1 MPAAEAT
8 APTPASAS
16 TPPPSSSSSSPFTAA
31 DDRVPALTP
40 QRAGLLL
47 VVAIAVAAFNLRPAV
62 AALGPMLDQVRST
75 LGMSAAVAGILTA
88 LPSLCFALFGLLAP
102 TAARRIGPAATVCAG
117 MGAIALGLAA
127 RAIAPDSA
135 LFLLLSA
142 LALGG
147 IAVSNVLMPVLVKR
161 YFPDRVG
168 PVTGLYSMSLA
179 LGTSAAAAVAVPLTN
194 ALGGSWRVGLGIW
207 SLTAAVALVI
217 WLAQLAVT
225 RRADARAGSAA
236 ASGAASGAAPG
247 AAPAAAAAPVG
258 LRITRSRTA
267 WALAAFFGLQAT
279 AAYATLGWLPQI
291 FQDAGLSNSESGLL
305 LAVSM
310 VVSAPLSFVI
320 PAYAARR
327 PDQGVIVVALSLA
340 GLAAYAGLAF
350 APAAAPWAWALLAG
364 LANCAFPLTLTMIG
378 LRSRT
383 GEGVTRLSSFTQ
395 GVGYLI
401 SVPGP
406 ILIGVLYQR
415 EHGWYGPLAFLAVL
429 MTVQAFVGR
438 RAARPRQIEDELGAP
453 AARGH

>member
-1 MPAAEAT
+1 MPAAETT

-16 TPPPSSSSSSPFTAA
+16 TPSTADLLPPT
-31 DDRVPALTP
+31 REQVLTRR
-40 QRAGLLL
+40 RARWLLA
-47 VVAIAVAAFNLRPAV
+47 VAIAVAAFNLRPAV
-62 AALGPMLDQVRST
+62 AALGPMLDQVRGT
-75 LGMSAAVAGILTA
+75 LGMSAVVAGILTA

-102 TAARRIGPAATVCAG
+102 TLARRIGPAATVCAG
-117 MGAIALGLAA
+117 MGAVTLGLAA
-127 RAIAPDSA
+127 RSIAPNSA

-168 PVTGLYSMSLA
+168 PITGLYSMSLA

-194 ALGGSWRVGLGIW
+194 ALGGSWRVGLGVW
-207 SLTAAVALVI
+207 SLTAAVALVV
-217 WLAQLAVT
+217 WLAQLALT
-225 RRADARAGSAA
+225 RRDRAV
-236 ASGAASGAAPG
+236 AAPTL
-247 AAPAAAAAPVG
+247 AAPAFAAPTFAAAAPAR
-258 LRITRSRTA
+258 LQITRSRTA
-267 WALAAFFGLQAT
+267 WALAVFFGLQAT

-291 FQDAGLSNSESGLL
+291 FQDAGISASESGLL

-310 VVSAPLSFVI
+310 AVSAPLAFVI

-327 PDQGVIVVALSLA
+327 PDQGAIVVALSTA

-350 APAAAPWAWALLAG
+350 APAAAPWVWALLAG

-383 GEGVTRLSSFTQ
+383 GEGVTRLSAFTQ

-401 SVPGP
+401 SAPGP
-406 ILIGVLYQR
+406 ILIGVLYQH

-429 MTVQAFVGR
+429 MAVQALAGR
-438 RAARPRQIEDELGAP
+438 RAARPRQIEDEIQLQP
-453 AARGH
+453 VRR

>member
-1 MPAAEAT
+1 MPAAETT
-8 APTPASAS
+8 APTPPS
-16 TPPPSSSSSSPFTAA
+16 TAHRPMTI
-31 DDRVPALTP
+31 LTP
-40 QRAGLLL
+40 RRARRLLA
-47 VVAIAVAAFNLRPAV
+47 VAIAVAAFNLRPAV

-102 TAARRIGPAATVCAG
+102 TLARRIGPAATVCAG
-117 MGAIALGLAA
+117 MGAVTLGLAA
-127 RAIAPDSA
+127 RSIAPNSA

-179 LGTSAAAAVAVPLTN
+179 LGTSAAAAVAVPLTK
-194 ALGGSWRVGLGIW
+194 ALGGSWRVGLGVW
-207 SLTAAVALVI
+207 SLTAAVALAV
-217 WLAQLAVT
+217 WLAQLALT
-225 RRADARAGSAA
+225 RRDRA
-236 ASGAASGAAPG
+236 G
-247 AAPAAAAAPVG
+247 AAPALAAAAPVR
-258 LRITRSRTA
+258 LQITRSRTA
-267 WALAAFFGLQAT
+267 WALAVFFGLQAT

-291 FQDAGLSNSESGLL
+291 FQDAGISASESGLL

-310 VVSAPLSFVI
+310 AVSAPLAFVI
-320 PAYAARR
+320 PAYAVRR
-327 PDQGVIVVALSLA
+327 PDQGAIVVTLSVA

-350 APAAAPWAWALLAG
+350 APAAAPWIWALLAG
-364 LANCAFPLTLTMIG
+364 FANCAFPLTLTMIG
-378 LRSRT
+378 LRART

-406 ILIGVLYQR
+406 ILIGVLYQH

-429 MTVQAFVGR
+429 MTVQAAVGR
-438 RAARPRQIEDELGAP
+438 RAARPRQIEDEIQDEIQVRPG
-453 AARGH
+453 RG

>member
-1 MPAAEAT
+1 MPAAETAT
-8 APTPASAS
+8 ATTPTA
-16 TPPPSSSSSSPFTAA
+16 TPP
-31 DDRVPALTP
+31 PALTP
-40 QRAGLLL
+40 ARARGLLA
-47 VVAIAVAAFNLRPAV
+47 VAIAVAAFNLRPAV
-62 AALGPMLDQVRST
+62 AALGPLLDQVRGS
-75 LGMSAAVAGILTA
+75 LHMSAAVAGVLTA
-88 LPSLCFALFGLLAP
+88 LPSLCFALLGLLAP
-102 TAARRIGPAATVCAG
+102 ALARRIGPAATVCAG

-127 RAIAPDSA
+127 RALAPGSA

-142 LALGG
+142 LALAG

-179 LGTSAAAAVAVPLTN
+179 LGTSTAAAVAVPLTG

-207 SLTAAVALVI
+207 SLTAVAALVL
-217 WLAQLAVT
+217 WLAQLAVV
-225 RRADARAGSAA
+225 RRGEARAA
-236 ASGAASGAAPG
+236 GAVP
-247 AAPAAAAAPVG
+247 AAPAVPAK

-267 WALAAFFGLQAT
+267 WALAVFFGLQAT
-279 AAYATLGWLPQI
+279 AAYATMGWLPQI
-291 FQDAGLSNSESGLL
+291 FQDAGISATESGVL
-305 LAVSM
+305 LAVTM
-310 VVSAPLSFVI
+310 AVGAPLAFVI
-320 PAYAARR
+320 PSYAARR
-327 PDQGVIVVALSLA
+327 PDQGAIVIALSVA

-350 APAAAPWAWALLAG
+350 APAAAPWFWAVLAG

-383 GEGVTRLSSFTQ
+383 GEGVTRLSAFTQ

-429 MTVQAFVGR
+429 IVAQAFVGR
-438 RAARPRQIEDELGAP
+438 RAARPRQIEDEI
-453 AARGH
+453 

>member
-1 MPAAEAT
+1 MPAAETT
-8 APTPASAS
+8 APTPPS
-16 TPPPSSSSSSPFTAA
+16 TAHRPMTI
-31 DDRVPALTP
+31 LTP
-40 QRAGLLL
+40 RRARRLLA
-47 VVAIAVAAFNLRPAV
+47 VAIAVAAFNLRPAV

-102 TAARRIGPAATVCAG
+102 TLARRIGPAATVCAG
-117 MGAIALGLAA
+117 MGAVTLGLAA
-127 RAIAPDSA
+127 RSIAPNSA

-179 LGTSAAAAVAVPLTN
+179 LGTSAAAAVAVPLTK
-194 ALGGSWRVGLGIW
+194 ALGGSWRVGLGVW
-207 SLTAAVALVI
+207 SLTAAVALAV
-217 WLAQLAVT
+217 WLAQLALT
-225 RRADARAGSAA
+225 RRDRA
-236 ASGAASGAAPG
+236 G
-247 AAPAAAAAPVG
+247 AAPALAAAAPVR
-258 LRITRSRTA
+258 LQITRSRTA
-267 WALAAFFGLQAT
+267 WALAVFFGLQAT

-291 FQDAGLSNSESGLL
+291 FQDAGISASESGLL

-310 VVSAPLSFVI
+310 AVSAPLAFVI
-320 PAYAARR
+320 PAYAVRR
-327 PDQGVIVVALSLA
+327 PDQGAIVVTLSVA

-350 APAAAPWAWALLAG
+350 APAAAPWIWALLAG
-364 LANCAFPLTLTMIG
+364 FANCAFPLTLTMIG
-378 LRSRT
+378 LRART

-406 ILIGVLYQR
+406 ILIGVLYQH

-429 MTVQAFVGR
+429 MTVQAAVGR
-438 RAARPRQIEDELGAP
+438 RAARPRQIEDEIQDEIQVRPGC
-453 AARGH
+453 G